1 MPTTGPNGAFLLI
14 RQLPRISGGW
24 TAVLCALI
32 LGQVLGAVLLPLAT
46 GRLVAAL
53 TGAEAAVFAGLALL
67 AAALVLDVVLDPVRA
82 VVTARLGAAVDVA
95 TAQRTVEGALR
106 PPGIAHLDDPKVADA
121 IEQARAVGVGS
132 FPPREAVAA
141 LAGLVPLRLTG
152 IAAAVLLGWAGAWWM
167 PLVLGAAWIV
177 TGHWQE
183 LEIRRSV
190 SAHSGEVAQLRQAGY
205 LRDLATTPAAAKEV
219 RLFGLHSW
227 LVTGFTRCWWDGM
240 VQLRRT
246 AINKSRHTAAV
257 FLLLAGHA
265 AVIGPLA
272 VWAADGALSPEQLA
286 VALQALLGL
295 FALGFTGDL
304 QWTLHSAS
312 AAIPAARTVG
322 ALTDDSPAETRSAE
336 GLPRKEIRFEGVGF
350 GYPGDDRAVLDGL
363 DLVVPAGTSLAIV
376 GDNGAGKSTLAKLLA
391 GLYRPDRGRILVDG
405 HDLAELDLTD
415 WRRRLAV
422 VFQDFVRYPLPVRD
436 NIGFGAV
443 ETPATEAE
451 LVAAA
456 RLGGFLGV
464 EQKLAKGWD
473 TPLSGEYAEGTDL
486 SGGQWQRLALS
497 RALYAVRH
505 GARVLVLDE
514 PTAHLD
520 VRAEHELYARLLE
533 ITKGSTTILVSH
545 RFATVR
551 LADRIAVLRN
561 GRVSEYGTHEQLL
574 AADGRYARM
583 FRVQSAPFATAE
595 GNGRG

>member
-1 MPTTGPNGAFLLI
+1 MAYPRPAWVADPPWWPLADRERPPLFSRPRTPERTIRVPTTGPNGAFLLI

-272 VWAADGALSPEQLA
+272 VWAADGALSPSSSRWPCRRCS
-286 VALQALLGL
+286 GCSRW
-295 FALGFTGDL
+295 G
-304 QWTLHSAS
+304 
-312 AAIPAARTVG
+312 
-322 ALTDDSPAETRSAE
+322 SPATCSGPCTRPAPPSRPRAPSA
-336 GLPRKEIRFEGVGF
+336 R
-350 GYPGDDRAVLDGL
+350 
-363 DLVVPAGTSLAIV
+363 
-376 GDNGAGKSTLAKLLA
+376 
-391 GLYRPDRGRILVDG
+391 
-405 HDLAELDLTD
+405 
-415 WRRRLAV
+415 
-422 VFQDFVRYPLPVRD
+422 
-436 NIGFGAV
+436 
-443 ETPATEAE
+443 
-451 LVAAA
+451 
-456 RLGGFLGV
+456 
-464 EQKLAKGWD
+464 
-473 TPLSGEYAEGTDL
+473 
-486 SGGQWQRLALS
+486 
-497 RALYAVRH
+497 
-505 GARVLVLDE
+505 
-514 PTAHLD
+514 
-520 VRAEHELYARLLE
+520 
-533 ITKGSTTILVSH
+533 
-545 RFATVR
+545 
-551 LADRIAVLRN
+551 
-561 GRVSEYGTHEQLL
+561 
-574 AADGRYARM
+574 
-583 FRVQSAPFATAE
+583 
-595 GNGRG
+595 